1 MDRQMFMGCAL
12 SMVGCPVIGALIF
25 GMVEMGISSNG
36 VSMGWLM
43 TLLGA
48 MVPGTVLSDT
58 CIRCKATE
66 AR

>member
-1 MDRQMFMGCAL
+1 MDRQMFMRCARSAVTSL
-12 SMVGCPVIGALIF
+12 VIGALIS
-25 GMVEMGISSNG
+25 GMVKMGIFYSG
-36 VSMGWLM
+36 VSRGWLM
-43 TLLGA
+43 RLLGA

>member
-12 SMVGCPVIGALIF
+12 SAVTCPVVGALIF
-25 GMVEMGISSNG
+25 GMVAMGIFYSG

-43 TLLGA
+43 RLLDA